1 MVAYRNS
8 IVISAPRDRVF
19 EYVNEP
25 RTLPDW
31 MIGIDEI
38 RNIRGS
44 GEGQQYEWT
53 FKMAGVSLRGQSV
66 VVDYVEGVR
75 ACHQG
80 IGMIHGLW
88 THLCEETD
96 EGTQVTVDVE
106 YKLPFFVLGRLAES
120 ATVRRNDRDIK
131 KSLKRLKQIV
141 ERMHSG

>member
-1 MVAYRNS
+1 MASHSNS
-8 IVISAPRDRVF
+8 IVVDAPRAKVF
-19 EYVNEP
+19 EYVNDP
-25 RTLPDW
+25 RTLSDW
-31 MIGIDEI
+31 MIGIEEI
-38 RNIRGS
+38 RNVRGA
-44 GEGQQYEWT
+44 GEGQQYDWT
-53 FKMAGVSLRGQSV
+53 FKMAGLSLRGQSV

-88 THLCEETD
+88 THLCEETA